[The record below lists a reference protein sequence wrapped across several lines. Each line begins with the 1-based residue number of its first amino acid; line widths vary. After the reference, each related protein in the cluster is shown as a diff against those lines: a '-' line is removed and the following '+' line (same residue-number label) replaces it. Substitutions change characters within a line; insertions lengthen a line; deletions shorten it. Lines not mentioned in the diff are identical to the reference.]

1 MAVLVTGVAGFIGA
15 AVAERLL
22 ARGEAV
28 IGIDDFND
36 YYDPAVKRARIARVV
51 AQGGDLSVLDEDF
64 ADWERLETTL
74 GGRDIDRIVHLGA
87 QAGVRYSLVNPRSEE
102 HTSELQS
109 LMRLS
114 YAVFCLK
121 KQT

>member
-51 AQGGDLSVLDEDF
+51 AQGGDLSVLDEIGR
-64 ADWERLETTL
+64 ASCRERVCQHVKTS
-74 GGRDIDRIVHLGA
+74 VVA
-87 QAGVRYSLVNPRSEE
+87 VSLKTKTEP
-102 HTSELQS
+102 TPPTPP
-109 LMRLS
+109 
-114 YAVFCLK
+114 K
-121 KQT
+121 D

>member
-87 QAGVRYSLVNPRSEE
+87 QAGGRYSLVNPDRKSVGLGKRGSVGVDLGGGR
-102 HTSELQS
+102 T
-109 LMRLS
+109 
-114 YAVFCLK
+114 
-121 KQT
+121 

>member
-1 MAVLVTGVAGFIGA
+1 MHCDVMCIFLFFFFKQKTAYEMRISDWSSDVCSSDL
-15 AVAERLL
+15 
-22 ARGEAV
+22 
-28 IGIDDFND
+28 D

-87 QAGVRYSLVNPRSEE
+87 QAGVRYSLVNPHAYEIGRA
-102 HTSELQS
+102 H
-109 LMRLS
+109 
-114 YAVFCLK
+114 V
-121 KQT
+121 

>member
-51 AQGGDLSVLDEDF
+51 AQGGDLRVLDENF
-64 ADWERLETTL
+64 AAWERPETTL

-87 QAGVRYSLVNPRSEE
+87 QAGVRNRKSVVSGKSVSVRVDFGGRRYR
-102 HTSELQS
+102 
-109 LMRLS
+109 
-114 YAVFCLK
+114 K
-121 KQT
+121 KKKNQKH

>member
-1 MAVLVTGVAGFIGA
+1 MRRRPAQGGHIQRGTRSMAVLVTGVAGFIGA

-51 AQGGDLSVLDEDF
+51 AQGGALSVPDE
-64 ADWERLETTL
+64 ALPDWERLATTL
-74 GGRDIDRIVHLGA
+74 GGRYIHRTLHL
-87 QAGVRYSLVNPRSEE
+87 RRPRG
-102 HTSELQS
+102 
-109 LMRLS
+109 RP
-114 YAVFCLK
+114 
-121 KQT
+121 